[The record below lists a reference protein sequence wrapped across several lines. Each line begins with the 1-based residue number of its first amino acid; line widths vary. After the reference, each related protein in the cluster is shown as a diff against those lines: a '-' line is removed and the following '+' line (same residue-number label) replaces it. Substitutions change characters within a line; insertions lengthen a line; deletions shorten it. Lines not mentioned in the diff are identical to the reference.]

1 MARANLP
8 LGPGYRFTYQGGRM
22 ERSNQGKLYPIRRKT
37 VSEQDN
43 SSVAAIVKDVLIAA
57 AIISVISFIVWS
69 VI

>member
-1 MARANLP
+1 
-8 LGPGYRFTYQGGRM
+8 M

-57 AIISVISFIVWS
+57 AIISVISFIVWG